1 MSISS
6 SDLARTTQ
14 GGSASNPEVGMCMT
28 MLDQILYFYKLKKK
42 PFKHVVILIRADD
55 LVNFV
60 IE

>member
-14 GGSASNPEVGMCMT
+14 GGSVSNPEVGMCMT

-42 PFKHVVILIRADD
+42 PF
-55 LVNFV
+55 
-60 IE
+60 